1 MPRRAA
7 AATTKTLMAR
17 PDAPHRYAIR
27 GGKEGK
33 ERLDLLARVLL
44 PTTMQ
49 LLDRVGLIRGMKC
62 LDVGCGGGHVT
73 ILMAGIV
80 GPEGRV
86 IGTDADAEI
95 LALAREDAEAAKV
108 TNIAFQQLDA
118 CACLWHEEFDVAY
131 ARFLLSHLNEPEN
144 CLAAMVEACP
154 PGGTIVIEDTD
165 FAGSFCYPT
174 CAAYERY
181 KELYQELLQRRGG
194 DSNIGPKLPA
204 MLRRAGIQGVELNVI
219 QPAHIHGEG
228 KLMAPITMSRISDA
242 LTAEGLATEDEV
254 QQILTELNHVA
265 ADSETVI
272 SLPRIFQVWG
282 KRADLEQLQCLRRW
296 IDDLAQRLA

>member
-1 MPRRAA
+1 MPQRTA

-17 PDAPHRYAIR
+17 SDASHRYPIR

-33 ERLDLLARVLL
+33 RRLDLLARVML
-44 PTTMQ
+44 PTSMQ

-62 LDVGCGGGHVT
+62 LDVGCGGGHVA
-73 ILMAGIV
+73 ISMARIV

-86 IGTDADAEI
+86 IGTDTDAEI
-95 LALAREDAEAAKV
+95 VALARKDAEAAKV
-108 TNIAFQQLDA
+108 ANVTFQQLDA
-118 CACLWHEEFDVAY
+118 CARLWHEEFDLAY

-144 CLAAMVEACP
+144 CLAAMVEVCL

-181 KELYQELLQRRGG
+181 KKLYQKLVQRRGG
-194 DSNIGPKLPA
+194 DPNLGPKLPA
-204 MLRRAGIQGVELNVI
+204 MFRQAGIQRVELNVI

-228 KLMAPITMSRISDA
+228 KLMAPLTMSRISDA
-242 LTAEGLATEDEV
+242 LTAEGFATESEA
-254 QQILTELNHVA
+254 QRILTELNHAA
-265 ADSETVI
+265 ADCETV
-272 SLPRIFQVWG
+272 SVYRGSFQVWG
-282 KRADLEQLQCLRRW
+282 KRVNGD
-296 IDDLAQRLA
+296 